1 MEIYCPCCDSWSCF
15 VQLISSCIYKK
26 HNDWF
31 LLLLLLFPLV
41 SARNTFWISLIRNK
55 KGGSPFQKLHT
66 KRQRNENRFSLFCPV
81 CLPSCKVQFQM
92 LTCCTWEVGAPVLE
106 GEVHA
111 LLVDVEGRDGVP
123 GKLDHLVIMII
134 MFIMVIMV
142 IKVIKVIKVTESG
155 EIVGIITHQGH
166 ISKVSICPWLTHS
179 LTHSLTDVHHFLSVL
194 WR

>member
-1 MEIYCPCCDSWSCF
+1 MKIYCPCCDSWSCF

-26 HNDWF
+26 AHCWF
-31 LLLLLLFPLV
+31 LLLLFPLV

-92 LTCCTWEVGAPVLE
+92 LTWSTWEVGAPVLE

-123 GKLDHLVIMII
+123 GKLDHLVLTVII
-134 MFIMVIMV
+134 VKMVIMV
-142 IKVIKVIKVTESG
+142 TMAIRS
-155 EIVGIITHQGH
+155 
-166 ISKVSICPWLTHS
+166 
-179 LTHSLTDVHHFLSVL
+179 
-194 WR
+194 